1 VAAGLLPPSRAE
13 VRFSTRR
20 NRPVAN
26 YNEDDED
33 MFDDEESELTTP
45 NYWGTA
51 AEDNSPAID
60 IVLDHRPKEGTGK

>member
-1 VAAGLLPPSRAE
+1 
-13 VRFSTRR
+13 
-20 NRPVAN
+20 
-26 YNEDDED
+26 

-60 IVLDHRPKEGTGK
+60 IVLDHRPKEGTGKERV